1 MDTIVYIDG
10 FNFYYGCV
18 AGTPYKWLNI
28 AAMCERLLPPNKIL
42 AVKYFTARVQARPG
56 DLDQPSRQ
64 ETYFKALRTDPRVE
78 ITFGHFL
85 TNSVSL
91 PKADGTGYARVIK
104 TEEKGSDVNL
114 ATHLLRD
121 AYLGNFQVGVL
132 VTNDSD
138 LAEPVRIV
146 TQELGKTVGIL
157 SPITREGRHASRA
170 LTRHATF
177 QKSIRQGLLRS
188 TQFPNPVSSPSGVIR
203 KPASW

>member
-18 AGTPYKWLNI
+18 AGTSHKWLNI
-28 AAMCERLLPPNKIL
+28 VAMCEDLLPPNKIL
-42 AVKYFTARVQARPG
+42 GVKYFTARVQARPG
-56 DLDQPSRQ
+56 DPDQPTRQ
-64 ETYFKALRTDPRVE
+64 DTYFQALGTDPRVE
-78 ITFGHFL
+78 IILGHFL
-85 TNSVSL
+85 TNRVSL
-91 PKADGTGYARVIK
+91 PKADGTGYASVIK

-121 AYLGNFQVGVL
+121 AYLGDFQVGVL

-146 TQELGKTVGIL
+146 TQELGKAVGIL
-157 SPITREGRHASRA
+157 SPIRRKGRHASRT

-177 QKSIRQGLLRS
+177 QKPIREGVLRS
-188 TQFPNPVSSPSGVIR
+188 NQFPNPLQGSAGEIR

>member
-18 AGTPYKWLNI
+18 AGTPHKWLDI
-28 AAMCERLLPPNKIL
+28 VAMCEKLLPPNNIL

-56 DLDQPSRQ
+56 DPDQPSRQ
-64 ETYFKALRTDPRVE
+64 DTYFKALRTDPRVE
-78 ITFGHFL
+78 IMFGHFL
-85 TNSVSL
+85 TNIVRL
-91 PKADGTGYARVIK
+91 PKADGTGFERVIK

-121 AYLGNFQVGVL
+121 AYLDHFEVGVL

-146 TQELGKTVGIL
+146 TEELGKKVGIL
-157 SPITREGRHASRA
+157 SPITRKGRHASRV

-177 QKSIRQGLLRS
+177 QKSIREGVLRS
-188 TQFPNPVSSPSGVIR
+188 SQFPNPLHRSGRAIR
-203 KPASW
+203 KPDSW